1 MVSVHLLRPCN
12 HMGHRTST
20 LISCSTLIYRSYLLL
35 VASIDEN
42 PHLQRYNVIEK
53 NVVKFNAEIVNY
65 FQLLVFTVSNRWY
78 CFSPEFKIFYNA
90 PVNLLWHPR
99 VPEHTVWEPWVYAL
113 FFDWIRSFS
122 PQLLDSAQMLLL
134 PRIFLAKLARSK
146 THLNKTISPVGMKI
160 PSSGILRQFN
170 VKRKV

>member
-20 LISCSTLIYRSYLLL
+20 LIFCSTLTYRSYLLL

-42 PHLQRYNVIEK
+42 PHLQRYNVLEK
-53 NVVKFNAEIVNY
+53 NVVKLNAEIVNY
-65 FQLLVFTVSNRWY
+65 FQLLVFTVSNRWH
-78 CFSPEFKIFYNA
+78 CFSPEFKIFYYA

-113 FFDWIRSFS
+113 FFGFDLSLLSFWT
-122 PQLLDSAQMLLL
+122 QLKCYFFHESFW
-134 PRIFLAKLARSK
+134 PNWPEAKH
-146 THLNKTISPVGMKI
+146 T
-160 PSSGILRQFN
+160 
-170 VKRKV
+170 